1 MRVILAETMLSVIIS
16 TPEHLHAVR
25 KRLGEDPGIAVFADT
40 NSIKALEL
48 IQRTRPRIVALNQPF
63 ARTGRVAALVAQL
76 RTDPHLSGA
85 HVCVLIE
92 DENEA
97 PLLLADTTASPEK
110 ALLKAS
116 RPLERVGTRAALR
129 YVMDR
134 RAIMVNG

>member
-76 RTDPHLSGA
+76 RTDPHLSGTY
-85 HVCVLIE
+85 VCVLIE
-92 DENEA
+92 DENKA